1 MPGLILLPHG
11 AVEPRRA
18 EPFEAVA
25 AGDQPTVNE
34 ALTRPPVGD
43 VA

>member
-1 MPGLILLPHG
+1 MLGLILFPHG
-11 AVEPRRA
+11 ALDPRQA

-25 AGDQPTVNE
+25 AGEQPTVNE
-34 ALTRPPVGD
+34 ALTRLPAGD